1 METWSRPLWTCGKCV
16 QELRCLEQ
24 SGIWVIKQII
34 PRFPFSVKIGFRF
47 SVTLLDKT
55 RVNRALEA
63 SQKASKTRNFQGPHF
78 GIILDDR
85 RLDLPGK
92 TRVFLHAHA

>member
-1 METWSRPLWTCGKCV
+1 MDV
-16 QELRCLEQ
+16 AY
-24 SGIWVIKQII
+24 WVGDIDIYINWGVVRGGQPGLAPDRKLAD
-34 PRFPFSVKIGFRF
+34 FRF
-47 SVTLLDKT
+47 SVTSLDKT

-63 SQKASKTRNFQGPHF
+63 SQKASKTRHFQGPHL